1 MKNTKFNISLLF
13 VEDEEEARNSV
24 KEMIGR
30 RIADFYVASNAAEA
44 LEIFDKYK
52 PEVVLSDI
60 KMPGMNGLKMVEKMK
75 QINPQLK
82 TIMMTAF
89 TDTDFLLEAIAL
101 QVDGYITK
109 PIFKSRLLAAIEKQ
123 ADIILLEKKVEKQKL
138 DLIES
143 NKTKDKFFSIIA
155 HDLKSPFNSLLGF
168 AELLNDGFDDY
179 DEDDKRKFIGIIYD
193 GLHNTFKL
201 LDDLLYW
208 ARSQKG
214 TIDYFPE
221 KINLFLI
228 TKEISELLT
237 QSFEKKSIK
246 LINQIALDSFVFA
259 DRDML
264 ATIIRNLLT
273 NAMKFTNKHGEVI
286 IKNFS
291 LSDEKQK
298 QFVGICVSDTGVGIP
313 VEIQSTLFDIGKNV
327 STSGTEK
334 EKGTGLGLI
343 LCKEF
348 VEKHGGKIW
357 VESEVG
363 KGSEFCF
370 LMPIPLLE

>member
-193 GLHNTFKL
+193 GLHNTLKL